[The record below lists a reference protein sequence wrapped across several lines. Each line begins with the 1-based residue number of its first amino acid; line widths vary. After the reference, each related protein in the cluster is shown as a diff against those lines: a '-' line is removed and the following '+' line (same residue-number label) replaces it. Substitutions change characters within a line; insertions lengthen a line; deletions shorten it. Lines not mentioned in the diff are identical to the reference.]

1 MAPPIALLGSAG
13 RPLWEPQVVSGSR
26 TAGSAFGTTMP
37 PFGTLTNNASW
48 ASPVGN
54 QFPTIGPAG
63 ASPASHG
70 APEHAVPPGTGAASG
85 QVGMASHHA
94 SPIGTGSNYTAEF
107 AQRQDTA
114 EAKAAVL
121 EDRVMTMADDTA
133 TAMRE
138 LMTGMREER
147 AEATRVAAVVAAA
160 QVTAAG

>member
-1 MAPPIALLGSAG
+1 MAPPLALLGSAS
-13 RPLWEPQVVSGSR
+13 RPLWGPQDMPGLR
-26 TAGSAFGTTMP
+26 TAGSAFGTTRP
-37 PFGTLTNNASW
+37 PFGTPLW
-48 ASPVGN
+48 ADPVVN
-54 QFPTIGPAG
+54 QFPTVGPAG

-70 APEHAVPPGTGAASG
+70 APDHAVPPGTGAAFG
-85 QVGMASHHA
+85 PVGMTSHHA

-138 LMTGMREER
+138 LMTGMREGGASGGDSR
-147 AEATRVAAVVAAA
+147 GRGRCGSTGNSR
-160 QVTAAG
+160 